1 MTLSDSIDK
10 MLSLQGVG
18 WLKRR
23 AISIGTIS
31 VYLKHYKDD
40 GGIEHIDIDQ
50 TITGGIPTSSEIR
63 ILDWAPREKEDATF
77 GHIIGKSRRVKVAEL
92 DVEFLKN
99 GWTEDTVEY
108 GVVQSYVDSNT
119 PKSGTT
125 WIANQVSLRSREV
138 FPRLLLTLAGAVDL
152 GLSNSQW
159 RAALRSTCEV
169 HRSWCR
175 GYRTSPRVRLL

>member
-1 MTLSDSIDK
+1 
-10 MLSLQGVG
+10 MLTLQGVG

-40 GGIEHIDIDQ
+40 DGIEHIDIDQ

-92 DVEFLKN
+92 DVEFLKD

-119 PKSGTT
+119 SKSGTT
-125 WIANQVSLRSREV
+125 WIATQVSLRS
-138 FPRLLLTLAGAVDL
+138 L
-152 GLSNSQW
+152 GTSSRDCCSLW
-159 RAALRSTCEV
+159 RAL
-169 HRSWCR
+169 
-175 GYRTSPRVRLL
+175 